1 MATLNEIKKVK
12 ESDVGAF
19 IEEVMDLFIRTCD
32 LDIGSEE
39 KADVY
44 DWLDGTISELV
55 EQFFGICQASW
66 DTYHVFKEINEEAE

>member
-1 MATLNEIKKVK
+1 MGELIEIMKVN

-32 LDIGSEE
+32 LNIGEPE
-39 KADVY
+39 QAETY

-55 EQFFGICQASW
+55 EKFFGISQASW
-66 DTYHVFKEINEEAE
+66 DTYHISKEINEEVE